1 MALSRPP
8 TPPPTLAR
16 RRAARWRA
24 YRTRSRP
31 SRRRKAEVQGN
42 MKKTDFQ
49 ARYAKAQRDAAAAKA
64 AASAA
69 KAASAA
75 AAAAQSTLK
84 AA

>member
-1 MALSRPP
+1 MGGVQDAVE
-8 TPPPTLAR
+8 A
-16 RRAARWRA
+16 
-24 YRTRSRP
+24 
-31 SRRRKAEVQGN
+31 KQAEVQGN

-69 KAASAA
+69 